1 MTGSFSHHAA
11 NKKEPARSLKRVWRL
26 YAGLGIHSFPHS
38 LFALLLKI
46 AHFQELPWAIHSH
59 NSLQKSELLFK
70 KERCEWF
77 ACDSSES
84 LAKNEQIAC
93 KERANR
99 LKNSYFCMFL
109 TNFPLFMPKSK
120 SLPPIIGSFSESVL
134 SDSLPLLFTKE
145 QPWAIVSGHSW
156 QKSDGSHSL
165 FFTRES
171 LFCSQKMSESLEK
184 PMSVFPTLALWIC
197 SKCVMFM
204 QYDSVTTW
212 NILHTARSSSIV
224 SLRLRPLDTTCQLE

>member
-1 MTGSFSHHAA
+1 MQGWEFTLSLI
-11 NKKEPARSLKRVWRL
+11 RSLLFCSKSLIFRSFRERFTHITLYKRVNC
-26 YAGLGIHSFPHS
+26 S
-38 LFALLLKI
+38 LKKSGVSDLLVI
-46 AHFQELPWAIHSH
+46 RVNRSQRT
-59 NSLQKSELLFK
+59 SEL
-70 KERCEWF
+70 
-77 ACDSSES
+77 

-145 QPWAIVSGHSW
+145 QPWAIVSGRSW

-165 FFTRES
+165 FFTSES

-184 PMSVFPTLALWIC
+184 PMSVFPTLALWMC

-204 QYDSVTTW
+204 QYDSVTNW

-224 SLRLRPLDTTCQLE
+224 SLILRPLDTTCQLE